1 MKAQTILMQL
11 LRKAPVQHLL
21 FWGLSWYILLRIFM
35 SSDEINA
42 IDLIYTTVFILP
54 VAGSVYVNLRLL
66 IPALLE
72 KRRFLLYL
80 LLLIIST
87 AGFTWINILIFSHLI
102 DWILPGYYFI
112 SYYDFFDLLK
122 FFISFMVI
130 TSLLKLSKGWF
141 QLTEARG
148 NLTKLEKE
156 RAMAELESLKSQ
168 VNPHF
173 LFNSLNTLY
182 ALVLKKSDTAPGY
195 ILKLSGLLRYLL
207 YETSSP
213 LVDLEKELSCTYD
226 YIELQ
231 RMRAGDQARIR
242 YQTSGEAAHK
252 KIAPLL
258 FLPLVENS
266 FKHGIKGE
274 TGFSFID
281 IEIDIQDHQI
291 IFDIRNN
298 AGRADTEGLGK
309 SSGIGLE
316 NLRKRLDLIYPE
328 KYRLEKTA
336 SKDVFHVKLTVPL
349 LHETEM
355 SDRGG

>member
-1 MKAQTILMQL
+1 MRAKTAIPKI

-21 FWGLSWYILLRIFM
+21 FWGLAWYILLRIFK

-66 IPALLE
+66 IPIFLE
-72 KRRFLLYL
+72 KRRHLPYL

-102 DWILPGYYFI
+102 DLILPGYYFI
-112 SYYDFFDLLK
+112 SYYEFFDLLK

-148 NLTKLEKE
+148 NLAKLEKE

-231 RMRAGDQARIR
+231 RLRAGDQARIR

-274 TGFSFID
+274 TGSSYVDID
-281 IEIDIQDHQI
+281 IVIHDHQI
-291 IFDIRNN
+291 VFDIRNN
-298 AGRADTEGLGK
+298 AGRADSAG
-309 SSGIGLE
+309 
-316 NLRKRLDLIYPE
+316 
-328 KYRLEKTA
+328 
-336 SKDVFHVKLTVPL
+336 VV
-349 LHETEM
+349 
-355 SDRGG
+355 